1 MTPSASSQ
9 DEVQSARPF
18 LLVWFVFSLA
28 VLAGAKFLL
37 FPSGLAERMD
47 FRQLYAAGYQARTD
61 PASLYDYEQQKA
73 VQDRLV
79 GKAGGLLPFIRPAYE
94 ALLFLPLSYLPY
106 RAAYLGFLA
115 LNLLSLLGSFFACR
129 CELSH
134 AGTFAQPRAGLQI
147 FLFYPVLA
155 AILQGQD
162 SILMLLGFCL
172 AYRCWKHGAGFP
184 AGVLLGLMMF
194 KPQITIPLA
203 AFWLVRYAS
212 LAFSGGLA
220 VGIAGSAALSIYV
233 SGWSA
238 VLSFGRVLKL
248 TTAATLAPNSGP
260 VLGVAPTAM
269 PNLKGLISGM
279 TLNRLP
285 ASATLLITLV
295 ASVGIAIAVMRSLR
309 TSKPSAEVAF
319 SVALTAA
326 LLLSY
331 YLHLQD
337 FALLLLPLGFLAGQ
351 RKRNLALASWLLY
364 IAPPLVVMLGHG
376 LIFLLSLPVLFLLLV
391 ASGPADCGPGL
402 RARSTASA

>member
-28 VLAGAKFLL
+28 VLAGARFLL

-73 VQDRLV
+73 VQDRQV
-79 GKAGGLLPFIRPAYE
+79 GKVGGLLPFIRPAYE

-203 AFWLVRYAS
+203 AFLLVRYAS
-212 LAFSGGLA
+212 FAFSGGLA

-233 SGWSA
+233 SGSSVA
-238 VLSFGRVLKL
+238 LSFGRVLKL
-248 TTAATLAPNSGP
+248 TTAATLAPHSRP
-260 VLGVAPTAM
+260 VLGVAPLAM
-269 PNLKGLISGM
+269 PNLKGLISGI
-279 TLNRLP
+279 TLNHLP
-285 ASATLLITLV
+285 ATATFLITVVL
-295 ASVGIAIAVMRSLR
+295 SVGIAIAVMRSLR
-309 TSKPSAEVAF
+309 TTRPSPQVAF

-326 LLLSY
+326 LLVSY

-337 FALLLLPLGFLAGQ
+337 LALLLLPLGFLAGQ
-351 RKRNLALASWLLY
+351 RSRNFAVASWLLY
-364 IAPPLVVMLGHG
+364 IAPPLLVMLGHG
-376 LIFLLSLPVLFLLLV
+376 LIFLLSLPVLFLLLAATV
-391 ASGPADCGPGL
+391 RADSGPIVRGA
-402 RARSTASA
+402 RAAAS